1 MSDDKNK
8 SRLNNIIY
16 YNGSE
21 RFLSIVP
28 LLKLMLKGGT
38 DMKPRK
44 DINVQIGA
52 NIKREREKAGFTQ
65 EHFSEIIGIGPKSLS
80 AIERGVVGISLS
92 LLKKVC
98 TVLAISSDALIFG
111 ERPDGN
117 SDELYERLSRL
128 SPAQQK
134 IASTVLSGLLEAF
147 ALE

>member
-1 MSDDKNK
+1 
-8 SRLNNIIY
+8 
-16 YNGSE
+16 
-21 RFLSIVP
+21 
-28 LLKLMLKGGT
+28 
-38 DMKPRK
+38 MKPKK

-65 EHFSEIIGIGPKSLS
+65 ERFSEIIGIGPKSLS
-80 AIERGVVGISLS
+80 AIERGVVGISLP

-98 TVLAISSDALIFG
+98 TVLAISSDTLIF
-111 ERPDGN
+111 ETRPDGSTN
-117 SDELYERLSRL
+117 ELYERLSRL